1 MTAQPIATSA
11 EPLTGVVEAVSQ
23 NGSGIRVAGEW
34 LNYSRR
40 HADVIRP
47 VRGQRVSAQ
56 LERTERGAWIIGMD
70 VLDGGA
76 IQLPQRRGG
85 FRPQSDPREIRRLA
99 CLKAAAQFASGKC
112 AGGADIHSREVLAI
126 AEAWLEW
133 VERKGGR
140 DSNSNALS

>member
-1 MTAQPIATSA
+1 VTAQAVPTSA
-11 EPLTGVVEAVSQ
+11 EPVTGVVEAVSQ

-34 LNYSRR
+34 LNFSRH
-40 HADVIRP
+40 HADVVRP

-56 LERTERGAWIIGMD
+56 LERTERGAWIVALD

-85 FRPQSDPREIRRLA
+85 FRSQSDPREIRRLA

-112 AGGADIHSREVLAI
+112 ASGADIHSREVLAI

-140 DSNSNALS
+140 DSNPNARS